1 MKWRSGNPMRLALG
15 ASVLVHA
22 VLLGTRWVNP
32 AWMERQLT
40 SDALE
45 VILVNARTSERPTR
59 AQAIAQHNMA
69 GGGAAERGHASSPL
83 AAADITQTGAAA
95 QDANQRKLQNLQQQ
109 QSQLLA
115 QIKQQLANLPP
126 LAPQPTEPSPA
137 QLAQE
142 QQRQQL
148 LKLLA
153 QIERRIHTENA
164 RPRKR
169 YVSPATQEAVYAL
182 YYDQLRIKI
191 ETKGTHNFPVANG
204 QKLYGALT
212 MLITIN
218 SDGRVLQT
226 EVITPSGN
234 PTLDRRAQ
242 AIVQSAAPFGAFN
255 AAMRNQADQL
265 LVVSTFT
272 FNRDETL
279 QTQFVGK

>member
-1 MKWRSGNPMRLALG
+1 MKWRSGNPLRLALG

-22 VLLGTRWVNP
+22 VLLGTRWANP
-32 AWMERQLT
+32 AWVERQLT

-69 GGGAAERGHASSPL
+69 GGGAAERGYASSPL
-83 AAADITQTGAAA
+83 AAENITQTGAAA

-226 EVITPSGN
+226 EVIAPSGN

>member
-1 MKWRSGNPMRLALG
+1 
-15 ASVLVHA
+15 
-22 VLLGTRWVNP
+22 
-32 AWMERQLT
+32 
-40 SDALE
+40 
-45 VILVNARTSERPTR
+45 
-59 AQAIAQHNMA
+59 
-69 GGGAAERGHASSPL
+69 
-83 AAADITQTGAAA
+83 
-95 QDANQRKLQNLQQQ
+95 LQQQ

-226 EVITPSGN
+226 EVIAPSGN